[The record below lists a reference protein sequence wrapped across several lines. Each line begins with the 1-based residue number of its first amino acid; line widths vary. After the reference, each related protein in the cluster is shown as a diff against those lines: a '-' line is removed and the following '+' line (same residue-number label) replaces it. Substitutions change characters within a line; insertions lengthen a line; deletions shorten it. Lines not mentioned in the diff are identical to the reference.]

1 MGSWPMVRTQLE
13 AIETF
18 PLGRAWI
25 QPEEN
30 LLSALIRPPSPPE
43 GVAPEYLVE
52 ANLELMKKQDNNGLQ
67 TDLLRT
73 TTCRRRP

>member
-1 MGSWPMVRTQLE
+1 
-13 AIETF
+13 
-18 PLGRAWI
+18 
-25 QPEEN
+25 
-30 LLSALIRPPSPPE
+30 
-43 GVAPEYLVE
+43 VAPEYLVE